1 MEEDNNLPLIQ
12 SPLTQRLARLIS
24 LAPPEI
30 AVLAELQGSPRHVA
44 RGREIV
50 LEGRKYDGLMV
61 LIDGVALRYR
71 VLQDGRRQVLN
82 IILPGDFI
90 GFPGCFFESAL
101 YSIAALGDCLV
112 SPVPFSRLLGLFQ
125 THPRLGA

>member
-1 MEEDNNLPLIQ
+1 MEEDNLPPTQ
-12 SPLTQRLARLIS
+12 SPLTQRLARLTS
-24 LAPPEI
+24 LAPLEI
-30 AVLAELQGSPRHVA
+30 AVLTELQGSPRRVA

-61 LIDGVALRYR
+61 LIDGIALRYR

-101 YSIAALGDCLV
+101 YSIAALGDCTV
-112 SPVPFSRLLGLFQ
+112 SPVPFSR
-125 THPRLGA
+125 

>member
-1 MEEDNNLPLIQ
+1 MTADRDSLP
-12 SPLTQRLARLIS
+12 SGASPFPLTQRLARLIS

-61 LIDGVALRYR
+61 LIDGVALR
-71 VLQDGRRQVLN
+71 
-82 IILPGDFI
+82 
-90 GFPGCFFESAL
+90 
-101 YSIAALGDCLV
+101 
-112 SPVPFSRLLGLFQ
+112 
-125 THPRLGA
+125 